1 MPGQCTVYTL
11 FLSTFIIFELITFH
25 VLYFIHITILSP
37 YPIRSTVPIRNM
49 LSIHLCLHNYQS
61 ISNIDSFNYCMFHMY
76 AFLLN
81 ALSDTSIQNYL

>member
-49 LSIHLCLHNYQS
+49 LSIHLCLPNNQA
-61 ISNIDSFNYCMFHMY
+61 NIKQYHIFNYCMFYMY
-76 AFLLN
+76 
-81 ALSDTSIQNYL
+81 I